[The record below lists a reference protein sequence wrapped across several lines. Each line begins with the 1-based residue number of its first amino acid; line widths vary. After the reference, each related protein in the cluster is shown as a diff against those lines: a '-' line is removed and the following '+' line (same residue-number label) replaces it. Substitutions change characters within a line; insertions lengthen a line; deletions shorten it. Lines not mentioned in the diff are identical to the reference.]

1 MRTGEAVCELSGH
14 RGAVL
19 DMVMRGN
26 TGNVSLLLVNNMSLS
41 LVKKHSEVKRRRE
54 GWITEN
60 FQIRDFEH

>member
-26 TGNVSLLLVNNMSLS
+26 TGNISLLVNNINPLLLLVNNVNTLSS
-41 LVKKHSEVKRRRE
+41 LVRADS
-54 GWITEN
+54 
-60 FQIRDFEH
+60 Q

>member
-26 TGNVSLLLVNNMSLS
+26 TGNISLLVNNINTLLLLVNNINIFSLGRTDS
-41 LVKKHSEVKRRRE
+41 K
-54 GWITEN
+54 
-60 FQIRDFEH
+60 